1 VNPFDAAVV
10 VPLQMSNEREMADEL
25 LMGYLAA
32 GHSEYVGTLIR
43 RHGGPLTA
51 FLRRTAPCLADADDI
66 FQEVWLRVVR
76 SARAYDP
83 EQRFTAW
90 LFTIAWNQVRN
101 HWRRHKE
108 QQATRTDE
116 GTDRLQDA
124 RCPGPGADQRLLD
137 AERSDRLRRLIGLLP
152 ERLAEAVCLRYF
164 EELSE
169 KEIALR
175 LGVPV
180 GTVKSRLHHGIKKLA
195 PLVRGEP

>member
-1 VNPFDAAVV
+1 
-10 VPLQMSNEREMADEL
+10 MGNEPEMGDEL
-25 LMGYLAA
+25 LMGYIAA

-43 RHGGPLTA
+43 RQGGPLIA
-51 FLRRTAPCLADADDI
+51 FLRRTAPSPADADDI

-76 SARAYDP
+76 SARSYDP

-90 LFTIAWNQVRN
+90 LFTIAWNQVRT

-108 QQATRTDE
+108 QQSRRAADATDS
-116 GTDRLQDA
+116 LA
-124 RCPGPGADQRLLD
+124 NAPYHGPRADDRLLD
-137 AERSDRLRRLIGLLP
+137 VERSDRLRHLIGLLP
-152 ERLAEAVCLRYF
+152 ERLAEAICLRYF

-169 KEIALR
+169 NEMASR

-180 GTVKSRLHHGIKKLA
+180 GTVKSRLHYGIKRLS

>member
-1 VNPFDAAVV
+1 
-10 VPLQMSNEREMADEL
+10 MGNEPEMADEL
-25 LMGYLAA
+25 MMGYIAA

-43 RHGGPLTA
+43 RHGGPLVA
-51 FLRRTAPCLADADDI
+51 FLRRTAPCAADADDI

-76 SARAYDP
+76 SARSYDP

-108 QQATRTDE
+108 QQSLRTDSR
-116 GTDRLQDA
+116 TDSLA
-124 RCPGPGADQRLLD
+124 SAWHPGPRADESLLET
-137 AERSDRLRRLIGLLP
+137 ERRDRLRRLIGLLP
-152 ERLAEAVCLRYF
+152 ERLAEAICLRYF

-169 KEIALR
+169 KEMASR

-180 GTVKSRLHHGIKKLA
+180 GTVKSRLHHGIKRLS

>member
-1 VNPFDAAVV
+1 
-10 VPLQMSNEREMADEL
+10 MGNEPEMADEL
-25 LMGYLAA
+25 LMGYIAA
-32 GHSEYVGTLIR
+32 GQSDYVGTLIR
-43 RHGGPLTA
+43 RHGSPLIA
-51 FLRRTAPCLADADDI
+51 FLRRTAPCMADADDI

-76 SARAYDP
+76 SARSYDP

-108 QQATRTDE
+108 RQAVRTDDT
-116 GTDRLQDA
+116 TDSLANA
-124 RCPGPGADQRLLD
+124 RYPGPRADESLLE
-137 AERSDRLRRLIGLLP
+137 AERRDRLRRLIGLLP
-152 ERLAEAVCLRYF
+152 ERLAEAICLRYF

-169 KEIALR
+169 KEMASR

-180 GTVKSRLHHGIKKLA
+180 GTVKSRLHNGIKRLS